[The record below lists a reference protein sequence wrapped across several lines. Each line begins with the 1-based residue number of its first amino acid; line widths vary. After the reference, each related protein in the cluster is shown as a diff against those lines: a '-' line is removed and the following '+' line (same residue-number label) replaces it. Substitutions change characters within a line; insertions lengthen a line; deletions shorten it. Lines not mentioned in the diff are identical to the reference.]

1 MNNGS
6 GSMSD
11 SPSVVMPCVHT
22 VTLSIH
28 QLLLVGTG
36 EEAEVDGV
44 AGWALRMRS
53 VSHKRL
59 VAVQRRW
66 NDAGYWKAYKQRD
79 CRVVDLS
86 YRPGSPYCTPMDCTV
101 EIGLKRTAEGCKL
114 TGAEVNSGVGAA
126 VDNLTVLDRT

>member
-28 QLLLVGTG
+28 QLLLVVTG

-79 CRVVDLS
+79 CRV
-86 YRPGSPYCTPMDCTV
+86 
-101 EIGLKRTAEGCKL
+101 AEGCKS